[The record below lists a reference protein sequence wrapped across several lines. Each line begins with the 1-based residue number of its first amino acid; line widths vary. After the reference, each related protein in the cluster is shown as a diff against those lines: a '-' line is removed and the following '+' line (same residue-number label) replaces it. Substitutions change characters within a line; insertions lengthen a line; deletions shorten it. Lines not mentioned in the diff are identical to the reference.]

1 MLKGK
6 SSTNKDLLYKLVMF
20 VCSACNYKI
29 KTLSSC
35 HLELQHLGDMTISM
49 SSLLQAHHPVVKN
62 LSLISNLTLPITAPC
77 RSFGFYSS
85 HERYQSCPS
94 APPPDEALYHSKVSP
109 LSPLLWVEQ
118 KPKGPKGLLLICLP
132 LCTLHHLCSPLL
144 GSFQ

>member
-1 MLKGK
+1 MPRQPASPTPG
-6 SSTNKDLLYKLVMF
+6 STQDHQEISVSECF
-20 VCSACNYKI
+20 VQ
-29 KTLSSC
+29 TL
-35 HLELQHLGDMTISM
+35 LELQKAQCHDHFPEETVPARSTT
-49 SSLLQAHHPVVKN
+49 SFPVEN

-77 RSFGFYSS
+77 RSFGFYRS

-94 APPPDEALYHSKVSP
+94 APPPDEALHHSKVSP

-118 KPKGPKGLLLICLP
+118 KPKRPKGLLLICLP